1 MSSYES
7 WAEIEAGES
16 ILSDGIVECL
26 DIAPENVWKL
36 EIILA
41 SFFYQGIET
50 GLDMGDFM
58 EQDPIDRFE
67 AYLLGDADGHQ
78 RAIDEINRLRR
89 GQND

>member
-16 ILSDGIVECL
+16 IISDGIVECL
-26 DIAPENVWKL
+26 GITQENVWKF

-41 SFFYQGIET
+41 SFFYQGIEA

-58 EQDPIDRFE
+58 EQDPISRFE
-67 AYLLGDADGHQ
+67 AYLAGDADGYQ
-78 RAIDEINRLRR
+78 RAIDEINRL
-89 GQND
+89 GTGE